1 MEKTQRP
8 KPGQAAKKILV
19 RALLIAICVFFTIAL
34 AWMKISPL
42 FAYGQIIV
50 KGEAPISLEDIELI
64 VGITKPVNVLR
75 LSTQDIKTR
84 LERDLRIDQVA
95 VSRNWCGDI
104 IIEVKER
111 KAMAYLTGKFGF
123 LEVDAMGT
131 VLAIHKNL
139 KKFELPILTG
149 VKAESPYVGK
159 RVNDPPV
166 AVMLQYLAALN
177 DETRGQLSEL
187 HMDTDGKMTAYTV
200 KNLQVRIGNQERLA
214 EKAKITETALG
225 ELKEKQDKLEYLDL
239 GVTPTVI
246 KLKQ

>member
-1 MEKTQRP
+1 M
-8 KPGQAAKKILV
+8 IL
-19 RALLIAICVFFTIAL
+19 RALLIAGFIFLAICL
-34 AWMKISPL
+34 AWMKLSPL
-42 FAYGQIIV
+42 FAYGQIII

-64 VGITKPVNVLR
+64 GGITKPLNVLR
-75 LSTQDIKTR
+75 ISTQDIKSR
-84 LERDLRIDQVA
+84 LERDLRIDRVT

-111 KAMAYLTGKFGF
+111 KAMAYLAGKIGF
-123 LEVDAMGT
+123 LEIDARGT

-177 DETRGQLSEL
+177 DETRAQLSEL
-187 HMDTDGKMTAYTV
+187 HMDTDGKMTAYTL
-200 KNLQVRIGNQERLA
+200 KSLQIRIGNQERLT
-214 EKAKITETALG
+214 EKAKLTETALG